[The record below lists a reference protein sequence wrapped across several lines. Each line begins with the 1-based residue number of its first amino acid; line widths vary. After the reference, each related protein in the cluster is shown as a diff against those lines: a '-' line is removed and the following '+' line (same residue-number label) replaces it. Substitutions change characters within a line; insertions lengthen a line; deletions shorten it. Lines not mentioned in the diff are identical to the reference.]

1 MKMSRE
7 DKRQEHFEHHHL
19 GRGLHL
25 GRWDHPHRRGILRTW
40 VFIILRQEPRNG
52 AELMNQIEL
61 VSQGNWR
68 PSPGSIYPLLDQLC
82 KEESISKREDGKYEI
97 TEKGKKEL
105 KWPYEMYS
113 KQPRSADGAIEE
125 MNSYISYLEDLKRMD
140 PSKIAPS
147 IDKLKNVRD
156 RLTTII
162 GPT

>member
-1 MKMSRE
+1 MEMYRE

-40 VFIILRQEPRNG
+40 VFALLQQEPRNG
-52 AELMNQIEL
+52 AEIMNQIEL
-61 VSQGNWR
+61 ISQGNWR

-97 TEKGKKEL
+97 SEKGKKEL
-105 KWPYEMYS
+105 EWPYRMQT
-113 KQPRSADGAIEE
+113 KQPRSADGAIDE
-125 MNSYISYLEDLKRMD
+125 MNSYISYLEDLKRMN

-147 IDKLKNVRD
+147 IDKLKNTRD